1 MIKKI
6 GFNINFIDLIYSSQ
20 HHYKHSSIWYTN
32 TGAGSSQKLE
42 VLISQVHP
50 PTQLPLFTEAT
61 RLQLTLYASVND

>member
-1 MIKKI
+1 MIHKI

-32 TGAGSSQKLE
+32 TGAGS
-42 VLISQVHP
+42 QVHP

-61 RLQLTLYASVND
+61 RLQLTMYASLDDCL